1 MKLKLDYQDS
11 TTVTWLILG
20 AIIVVA
26 VLYSV
31 VAIKNQ
37 PPVRSFD
44 TAEGYTFPF
53 VLSKTNWRVELPSE
67 LKEISGIEALSEN
80 QVLAIQDEAGKLY
93 RIDLRQG
100 TIIDEQT
107 FDKDRDYED
116 LCLVD
121 DTVYILERDGDLYST
136 LLYVEGDT
144 AKKYETAFSYR
155 NDTESMCYDPANNR
169 ILIAPKTGAPE
180 GGILSDNVQGIYSF
194 DLAEDELSIEPVF
207 TIAEREIGSIIGNG
221 GKPHNFKPSALAIHP
236 QSGNVYVLASVGKTL
251 IVLNDDNTILHVEL
265 LDPELF
271 PQPEG
276 LAFTQEGHLLISSE
290 GVLGAGS
297 ISRFSPL

>member
-1 MKLKLDYQDS
+1 MKIDYQDS

-20 AIIVVA
+20 AIIVIA

-31 VAIKNQ
+31 IAIKNQ
-37 PPVRSFD
+37 PPIRSFD
-44 TAEGYTFPF
+44 TDEDYVFPY
-53 VLSKTNWRVELPSE
+53 VLSKTNWRVELPNE
-67 LKEISGIEALSEN
+67 LKEISGIEVLKEN
-80 QVLAIQDEAGKLY
+80 QVLAIQDEAGTLY

-100 TIIDEQT
+100 TIIDKQD

-121 DTVYILERDGDLYST
+121 DLVYILERDGDLYST

-144 AKKYETAFSYR
+144 AIKYETAFSYR
-155 NDTESMCYDPANNR
+155 NDTESMCYDEKRNA
-169 ILIAPKTGAPE
+169 ILIAPKDGAPD
-180 GGILSDNVQGIYSF
+180 GDTLDANLVGIYAF
-194 DLAEDELSIEPVF
+194 ELNTKKLNLDPIY
-207 TIAEREIGSIIGNG
+207 TIAERELGRIIGNG
-221 GKPHNFKPSALAIHP
+221 GKPHHIKPSGLAIHP
-236 QSGNVYVLASVGKTL
+236 QSGHLYVLASVGKTL
-251 IVLNDDNTILHVEL
+251 VVLNEENRILHVEL

-276 LAFTQEGHLLISSE
+276 LAFSPEGHLLISNE
-290 GVLGAGS
+290 GVLGAAS

>member
-1 MKLKLDYQDS
+1 MKIDYQDS

-20 AIIVVA
+20 AIIIIA

-31 VAIKNQ
+31 IAIKNQ

-44 TAEGYTFPF
+44 TDEAYVFPY
-53 VLSKTNWRVELPSE
+53 VLDKTNWRVELPNE
-67 LKEISGIEALSEN
+67 LKEISGIEVLSEN
-80 QVLAIQDEAGKLY
+80 QVLAIQDEAGTLY
-93 RIDLRQG
+93 RVDVRQG
-100 TIIDEQT
+100 TIIDRQDFE
-107 FDKDRDYED
+107 KDRDYED

-121 DTVYILERDGDLYST
+121 DVVYILERDGDLYST

-144 AKKYETAFSYR
+144 AKKYETAFTYR
-155 NDTESMCYDPANNR
+155 NDTESMCYDRKRNA
-169 ILIAPKTGAPE
+169 ILIAPKQGSPQGDT
-180 GGILSDNVQGIYSF
+180 LDNNVQGVYSF
-194 DLAEDELSIEPVF
+194 DLRTKELSLDPVF
-207 TIAEREIGSIIGNG
+207 TVAEREIGNIIGNG

-236 QSGNVYVLASVGKTL
+236 RSGNLYILASVGKTL
-251 IVLNDDNTILHVEL
+251 IVLGEDNRILHVEL

-276 LAFTQEGHLLISSE
+276 LAFSDEGHLLISSE
-290 GVLGAGS
+290 GVLGAAS